1 MPAVL
6 IITECRGMF
15 DTHRI
20 NIEGFCSDRG
30 FLFHR
35 NGSGAWGND
44 RYWTYYK
51 VENNDRT
58 VFSIEYFPVRNYLKI
73 CHGNSCYQGTPESLE
88 HMLELLSA
96 MRIDIEELA
105 LDKDIQDIPRIVVNP
120 CWYPGEE
127 LPAQLQ
133 RSSTVIILHVMQ
145 LRFEKFRVGTTDFSE
160 RGGGLED

>member
-1 MPAVL
+1 MLTDGLQRNMTKNRFDQSVTM
-6 IITECRGMF
+6 I

-58 VFSIEYFPVRNYLKI
+58 VFSIEYFPV
-73 CHGNSCYQGTPESLE
+73 
-88 HMLELLSA
+88 
-96 MRIDIEELA
+96 
-105 LDKDIQDIPRIVVNP
+105 
-120 CWYPGEE
+120 
-127 LPAQLQ
+127 
-133 RSSTVIILHVMQ
+133 
-145 LRFEKFRVGTTDFSE
+145 
-160 RGGGLED
+160 